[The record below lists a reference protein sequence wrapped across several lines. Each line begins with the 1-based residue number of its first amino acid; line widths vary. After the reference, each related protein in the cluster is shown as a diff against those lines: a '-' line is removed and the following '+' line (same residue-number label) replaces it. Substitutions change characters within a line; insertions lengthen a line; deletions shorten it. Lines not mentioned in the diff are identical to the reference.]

1 MSSTYSELKFELM
14 GTGENAGTWGNVTNT
29 NLGVAINEA
38 IANLAPVDTGTTN
51 YTLPWLNVNTTQ
63 AARHFGLNL
72 YTTGSHGSP
81 YDVNVPAIQKPYM
94 VNNSSGAVATVK
106 ISGGSGV
113 AVPNNKTTMVYANG
127 SNVTQMFNYVPDLT
141 VGTFSATTAIPLAS
155 GGTGV
160 NTISSGIVTSD
171 GSALG
176 SVPAPAGDLVGTT
189 EVQTLTNKTIQSR
202 ISLNSFFSGPTFNPD
217 NANFDMLIATSQFG
231 SLTFGPAS
239 SPPFNGQKMI
249 FRVTASST
257 VTIAFDLGPSGYR
270 AIGVTL
276 PTSLASGLTM
286 YIGCIWN
293 STISKWDVVAV
304 NTGA

>member
-29 NLGVAINEA
+29 NLGTAINEA
-38 IANLAPVDTGTTN
+38 IANLAPVDTGVTN

-72 YTTGSHGSP
+72 YTTGTQP
-81 YDVNVPAIQKPYM
+81 APFTVTVPAIQKPYM
-94 VNNSSGAVATVK
+94 VNNSTTQVATVR
-106 ISGGSGV
+106 IAGGSGV
-113 AVPNNKTTMVYANG
+113 AVPVNKTTMVYANG

-141 VGTFSATTAIPLAS
+141 VNTLAVNTALPLAS
-155 GGTGV
+155 GGTGA
-160 NTISSGIVTSD
+160 NAISNGIVTSD
-171 GSALG
+171 GSSLG
-176 SVPAPAGDLVGTT
+176 SVPTPAGNLVGTT

-217 NANFDMLIATSQFG
+217 NDNFDMLIATSQFAN
-231 SLTFGPAS
+231 LTFGPAT

-257 VTIAFDLGPSGYR
+257 ITVAFDLGSSGYR

-276 PTSLASGLTM
+276 PTSLAAGLTM

-293 STISKWDVVAV
+293 STISRWDVVAV